1 MAAISAA
8 RLGPWLDRWRPILP
22 LLAAEVIVWIGFG
35 ALLPVIPLYLT
46 EHGVDLRL
54 LGVIVAAWPA
64 ARLVAEPVFGWVADH
79 TRRLP
84 LMVVGL
90 VLTAVAIGLPL
101 LLTTPVAFLVLR
113 ALAGAGSAM
122 YDPAARG
129 YIADATPAERRG
141 EAFGLYGAAQM
152 SGLLLGPAIGGL
164 GSAVVGG
171 YGFVFVF
178 GTISTLIA
186 ALAVALTVPERN
198 RATTVTTEDETIGT
212 DPRQEARPLRLWNR
226 ALMAAVIL
234 NLGGY
239 LAAGTYEVVW
249 SLFLQSKGAG
259 LDLIGLT
266 FAMFAVPILLF
277 SPYAGRLVDRR
288 GGYGFIVVGGVVTAL
303 ASFAYTVVGD
313 AIHVIPILFAEA
325 TGFAILNPALY
336 ALVSSGSPLGRSSTA
351 QGIFGAA
358 GTLGTI
364 GASIVAGYLAE
375 TDLRYPFWA
384 GGAAML
390 VTLAIGLIVG
400 GRRIRRLPVSAPRLD
415 PAST

>member
-1 MAAISAA
+1 MSST
-8 RLGPWLDRWRPILP
+8 RTVRVRPWLDRWRPILP
-22 LLAAEVIVWIGFG
+22 LLVAEVIVWIGFG

-64 ARLVAEPVFGWVADH
+64 ARLVAEPVFGWVADR

-84 LMVVGL
+84 LMVTGL
-90 VLTAVAIGLPL
+90 VITAVAIGLPL
-101 LLTTPVAFLVLR
+101 VLTTPVAFLVLR

-129 YIADATPAERRG
+129 YIADATPPERRG

-171 YGFVFVF
+171 VGFVFVF
-178 GTISTLIA
+178 GALSTLIA
-186 ALAVALTVPERN
+186 AAAVALTVPDRTSIPAVTGDEAPIVVAGAERRPDTLRN
-198 RATTVTTEDETIGT
+198 RWLV
-212 DPRQEARPLRLWNR
+212 
-226 ALMAAVIL
+226 AAVIL

-266 FAMFAVPILLF
+266 FALFALPILLF
-277 SPYAGRLVDRR
+277 SPFAGRLVDRR
-288 GGYGFIVVGGVVTAL
+288 GGYGFIVVGGIVTAV

-313 AIHVIPILFAEA
+313 VIHVIPILFAEA

-336 ALVSSGSPLGRSSTA
+336 ALVASGSPAGRSSTA

-364 GASIVAGYLAE
+364 SASIAAGYLAE
-375 TDLRYPFWA
+375 FDLRYPFWA

-400 GRRIRRLPVSAPRLD
+400 GRRIRRLPVSAARLD

>member
-1 MAAISAA
+1 MSPI
-8 RLGPWLDRWRPILP
+8 RLRPWVDRWRPILP

-35 ALLPVIPLYLT
+35 ALLPIIPLYLT

-54 LGVIVAAWPA
+54 LGVVVAAWPA

-84 LMVVGL
+84 LMVAGL

-101 LLTTPVAFLVLR
+101 VLTTPVAFLILR

-129 YIADATPAERRG
+129 YIADATPPERRG

-171 YGFVFVF
+171 VGFVFVF
-178 GTISTLIA
+178 GAASTLIA
-186 ALAVALTVPERN
+186 ALAVALTVAERP
-198 RATTVTTEDETIGT
+198 RARAVDTGDEILDGAPSP
-212 DPRQEARPLRLWNR
+212 DARPRTLWNQW
-226 ALMAAVIL
+226 LLAAVIL

-277 SPYAGRLVDRR
+277 SPFAGRLVDRR
-288 GGYGFIVVGGVVTAL
+288 GGYSFIVVGGTATAL
-303 ASFAYTVVGD
+303 ASFAYTFVGD
-313 AIHVIPILFAEA
+313 PIHVIPILFAEA

-336 ALVSSGSPLGRSSTA
+336 ALVSNGSPVGRSSTA

-364 GASIVAGYLAE
+364 GASIAAGFLAE
-375 TDLRYPFWA
+375 MDLRYPFWA

-390 VTLAIGLIVG
+390 VTLVIGLLVG
-400 GRRIRRLPVSAPRLD
+400 GRRIRRFPVSAARLD